1 MQNTHDIAHTQ
12 IRWRVGHHLFFS
24 WVQTLTLAFDRFQCA
39 IEADDFTTAEK
50 ELGRA
55 TNVLWGISVTFKLTG
70 DFSAAMYDNHI
81 RPSMIDYADGFSGM
95 WAYDH
100 DFMIK
105 NVMRKS
111 KATFENPP
119 AELEPAMRKFRQAF
133 AVMYDSHKYVC
144 DQFEADAPSLLMG
157 EASEKTAAEMIDTF
171 KRNRLMSLGVKQ
183 SSL

>member
-1 MQNTHDIAHTQ
+1 MQNNHEIAHTQ

-24 WVQTLTLAFDRFQCA
+24 WVQTLTLAFDRFQKA
-39 IEADDFTTAEK
+39 IDSNNLIEAEK
-50 ELGRA
+50 ELARA
-55 TNVLWGISVTFKLTG
+55 TNVLWSISVTFKLTG

-81 RPSMIDYADGFSGM
+81 RPSMVGYADGFSGM

-111 KATFENPP
+111 KAVFENPP

-133 AVMYDSHKYVC
+133 AIMYDSHKFVC
-144 DQFEADAPSLLMG
+144 EQFEADAPSLLMG
-157 EASEKTAAEMIDTF
+157 EESEKTAAEMIDTF
-171 KRNRLMSLGVKQ
+171 KRNRLMVLGVK
-183 SSL
+183 